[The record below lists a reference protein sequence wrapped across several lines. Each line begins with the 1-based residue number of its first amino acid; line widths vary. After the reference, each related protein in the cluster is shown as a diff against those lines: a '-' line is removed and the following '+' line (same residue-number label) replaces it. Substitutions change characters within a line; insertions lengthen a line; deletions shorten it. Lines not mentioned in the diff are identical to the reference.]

1 MVVAALMVV
10 GQSQPKN
17 LLVLGLRSWALDLS
31 IHLRPPTLLGAPAL
45 ALGRPSPQSPA
56 SSSPLQEEKA
66 LGREIWG
73 LGSFFPL
80 SQFVSLGKLLTHIC
94 ESGHSSHF
102 LLAEG
107 SRETPLKPG
116 SEGSSLA
123 GVWCRLPGLVSGPEP
138 CAWAGFLLAHPPG
151 HLRIQPLSSDGR

>member
-1 MVVAALMVV
+1 MVV
-10 GQSQPKN
+10 GQSQPGN

-31 IHLRPPTLLGAPAL
+31 IHLRPPILLGASEL
-45 ALGRPSPQSPA
+45 ALGSPSPQSPA
-56 SSSPLQEEKA
+56 SFPLYSPVQEEKA
-66 LGREIWG
+66 LGREIWD

-94 ESGHSSHF
+94 ESGYSSHF
-102 LLAEG
+102 LLAE
-107 SRETPLKPG
+107 KPR

-123 GVWCRLPGLVSGPEP
+123 GVWCRLSGLVSGPDP